1 MKINQQKRRLAFFLV
16 LLLLFSAFAL
26 PIGAT
31 GTRVRKKVL
40 LGGVPFGVRFFTD
53 GIMVVGYSD
62 VRSGGKR
69 VNPAREAGLRPGDC
83 IYKINEETPH
93 TAADLAA
100 AIEKY
105 PPMGGLVI
113 PLDQLPEAMKK
124 LNGKYG
130 HIYRLFRLVQAKL

>member
-1 MKINQQKRRLAFFLV
+1 MAKQYTFYTN
-16 LLLLFSAFAL
+16 
-26 PIGAT
+26 
-31 GTRVRKKVL
+31 
-40 LGGVPFGVRFFTD
+40 
-53 GIMVVGYSD
+53 GI
-62 VRSGGKR
+62 
-69 VNPAREAGLRPGDC
+69 
-83 IYKINEETPH
+83 
-93 TAADLAA
+93 TAPLAA

>member
-1 MKINQQKRRLAFFLV
+1 MEKTNSTEQTTSTV
-16 LLLLFSAFAL
+16 VYCGPSV
-26 PIGAT
+26 P
-31 GTRVRKKVL
+31 
-40 LGGVPFGVRFFTD
+40 GVAKQYTFYTN
-53 GIMVVGYSD
+53 GI
-62 VRSGGKR
+62 
-69 VNPAREAGLRPGDC
+69 
-83 IYKINEETPH
+83 
-93 TAADLAA
+93 TAPLAA

>member
-1 MKINQQKRRLAFFLV
+1 MAKTNSTEQT
-16 LLLLFSAFAL
+16 
-26 PIGAT
+26 T
-31 GTRVRKKVL
+31 GTVVYCGPTIPGVAKQHTFYTNGIPDPL
-40 LGGVPFGVRFFTD
+40 L
-53 GIMVVGYSD
+53 
-62 VRSGGKR
+62 K
-69 VNPAREAGLRPGDC
+69 
-83 IYKINEETPH
+83 
-93 TAADLAA
+93 